1 MVQTPDHVFRSLLDQ
16 VKAETATANP
26 SKTGK
31 VERLANN
38 TENLYNF
45 ISGKTQPVA
54 NPHIARWSDNI
65 RNWLVASR
73 LGSALLSS
81 FSDLGTMYLSAKV
94 TNLPMNQL
102 FRNQL
107 EAMDPTNR
115 TELARARRAGL
126 AMESLLGSVNRWA
139 MDNMGAVS
147 VSLGGNGGNA
157 CQWAY
162 SMVRCAQAR
171 LWRNHDGKPGRS
183 SVTDTRPS

>member
-1 MVQTPDHVFRSLLDQ
+1 
-16 VKAETATANP
+16 NC
-26 SKTGK
+26 
-31 VERLANN
+31 
-38 TENLYNF
+38 

-65 RNWLVASR
+65 RNWMVASR
-73 LGSALLSS
+73 LGSALLAS

-107 EAMDPTNR
+107 EAMNPANR

-139 MDNMGAVS
+139 MDNMGPS
-147 VSLGGNGGNA
+147 VSR
-157 CQWAY
+157 WAATAV
-162 SMVRCAQAR
+162 MRA
-171 LWRNHDGKPGRS
+171 
-183 SVTDTRPS
+183 